1 MVNKL
6 FLKNWLFMYVFVI
19 VEIKL
24 KIEFQ
29 WFQNCMYRLKYVKN
43 LMCLN
48 DVEKV
53 FEDFL

>member
-29 WFQNCMYRLKYVKN
+29 LFQNCMYRLKYVKN